1 MTKKQL
7 DAIQEH
13 VDFDDITIHDVIP
26 LLAEVKRLREENT
39 VLLEANEGE
48 PWAWQVLVK
57 QRNAARHMLERICGE
72 FERTIKHAE
81 WVAAGSKG
89 MSVPFHGDFASVAH
103 LPSVISRM
111 RWWAREMRRAITG
124 EDK

>member
-1 MTKKQL
+1 MTKEKL
-7 DAIQEH
+7 DAIRAR
-13 VDFDDITIHDVIP
+13 VDNARYRHWLGDKEALLNNAMNDLLD
-26 LLAEVKRLREENT
+26 LLAEVERLM
-39 VLLEANEGE
+39 NERD
-48 PWAWQVLVK
+48 AS
-57 QRNAARHMLERICGE
+57 RHMLEGICGE
-72 FERTIKHAE
+72 FEGTIKHAD

-111 RWWAREMRRAITG
+111 RWWAREMRRVITG

>member
-1 MTKKQL
+1 MTKEQL
-7 DAIQEH
+7 DNIRARVER
-13 VDFDDITIHDVIP
+13 HDAATLYHAP
-26 LLAEVKRLREENT
+26 TDLRALLAEVERFM
-39 VLLEANEGE
+39 NE
-48 PWAWQVLVK
+48 
-57 QRNAARHMLERICGE
+57 RDAARHMLEGICGE
-72 FERTIKHAE
+72 FERTIRHAD

-103 LPSVISRM
+103 LPSIISRM